1 MKKLLI
7 LLFLVSLYSCKD
19 NDKEINEVEEKS
31 DTTAV
36 AKEREFKVLDSK
48 YINKDSLWAPL
59 KTELDS
65 FSEVRYSMLMP
76 MIMDKTIPDL
86 QNSIKIGDF
95 TYEDLVKFYLT
106 RIYKFD
112 RNNENSLNSVI
123 SLNPNILEEA
133 RERDKGFQQ
142 GEKIHSIYGIPV
154 LVKDNINTEGMPTTA
169 GAAALQ
175 NNMTG
180 DAFIIKR
187 LKEHGALILG
197 KANLSEWAYFFCED
211 CPSGYSAVG
220 GQTLNPYGRKI
231 LDSGG
236 SSSGSAVAV
245 AANFAPVAI
254 GSETSGSILSP
265 ASQNSLVGLK
275 PTVGVLSRGGI
286 IPISSTLDTPGP
298 ISKFVIDNA
307 ILFSAMTGKD
317 AEDPASV
324 ANKNRKEDFYTGL
337 SNVSLKGKR
346 FGAMKPLMEDS
357 LYVQAIADLREAGA
371 EVIEYEPEDI
381 KLPSFLRLL
390 NLDMKKDL
398 PEYFEKYG
406 GDVEFSTVQDVMDY
420 NTGDTLLR
428 SPYGQKLFQGIVA
441 DSATPKEFAAIKD
454 TLSTNGKRFFEVPM
468 QKHNLD
474 GILSINNYHAGFAAV
489 AHYPAITIPM
499 GYGED
504 NAPKGL
510 TIISRPFTEEALYMY
525 ALGYEQVSKMRR
537 SPEIFNE

>member
-19 NDKEINEVEEKS
+19 DDKNGVDTKEKS
-31 DTTAV
+31 ETTA
-36 AKEREFKVLDSK
+36 AAEEREFKVLDSK

-65 FSEVRYSMLMP
+65 FSDVRYNMLMP
-76 MIMDKTIPDL
+76 MIMDKTIPEL

-123 SLNPNILEEA
+123 SLNPNIIEEA
-133 RERDKGFQQ
+133 RARDKGYQQ
-142 GEKIHSIYGIPV
+142 GKKHHPIYGIPV
-154 LVKDNINTEGMPTTA
+154 LVKDNINTKGMPTTA

-175 NNMTG
+175 ENSPG
-180 DAFIIKR
+180 DAFIIEK
-187 LKEHGALILG
+187 LKEQGALILG
-197 KANLSEWAYFFCED
+197 KANLSEWAYFFCGD

-298 ISKFVIDNA
+298 ISKSVIDNA

-317 AEDPASV
+317 TQDPASV

-337 SNVSLKGKR
+337 GNVSLKGKR
-346 FGAMKPLMEDS
+346 FGAIKSLMEDS
-357 LYVQAIADLREAGA
+357 LYVQAVADLREAGA
-371 EVIEYEPEDI
+371 EVIEYEAEEI
-381 KLPSFLRLL
+381 ELPNFIRLL

-398 PEYFEKYG
+398 PEYFENYG
-406 GDVEFSTVQDVMDY
+406 GEVEFSSIQDVMDY
-420 NTGDTLLR
+420 NTEDTLLR
-428 SPYGQKLFQGIVA
+428 SPYGQKLFQGIVD
-441 DSATPKEFAAIKD
+441 DSATPEEFTAIKD
-454 TLSTNGKRFFEVPM
+454 TLRTNGKRFFDVPM

-474 GILSINNYHAGFAAV
+474 AILSINNYHAGFAAV
-489 AHYPAITIPM
+489 AHYPAITVPM
-499 GYGED
+499 GYSEN

-510 TIISRPFTEEALYMY
+510 TIISKPFTEEALYKY
-525 ALGYEQVSKMRR
+525 ALGYEQVSQRR
-537 SPEIFNE
+537 KSPEIYNK